1 MRFFHK
7 LRKRSVVFEM
17 MKNTLLFI
25 PICKI
30 VAFFSLIHIYMFGK
44 AIYMWRQSNT
54 YYFSIISELRKFLEE
69 IKTSLISTV
78 DLQTTQRC

>member
-44 AIYMWRQSNT
+44 AIYTWRQSNT
-54 YYFSIISELRKFLEE
+54 
-69 IKTSLISTV
+69 
-78 DLQTTQRC
+78 